1 MGVRRERIDAP
12 PGGQHQRCADQG
24 SGSQVPLAAG
34 RTPEGSS
41 GTDGARALKDGAM
54 ADYLLFMHDD
64 ATGPTK
70 DWEGYLHRLR
80 QAGAFEGGSA
90 IGGGV
95 VARKIG

>member
-1 MGVRRERIDAP
+1 
-12 PGGQHQRCADQG
+12 
-24 SGSQVPLAAG
+24 
-34 RTPEGSS
+34 
-41 GTDGARALKDGAM
+41 M

-95 VARKIG
+95 VARKIGRPAPLAAHLAGFIRITARDLDHAQSFLDGNPIYEAGGTVEIRELPKDE